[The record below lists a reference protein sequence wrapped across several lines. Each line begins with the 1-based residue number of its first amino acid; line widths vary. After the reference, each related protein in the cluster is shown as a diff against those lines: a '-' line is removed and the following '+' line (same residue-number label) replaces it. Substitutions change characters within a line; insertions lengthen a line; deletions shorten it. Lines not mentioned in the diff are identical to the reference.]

1 MEQNRT
7 CTRLRCLIVDDE
19 ESAHIALRDLIDAA
33 PWLYLGASC
42 YNALEAIEMM
52 AQQNFDIVFLDVRM
66 PGLSGVDL
74 LGLLSFPRPSI
85 ILTTGFREY
94 AYDGFEHQVTDF
106 LLKPVA
112 PQQFLKVV
120 SKLLK
125 VPTQM
130 EAARPIMPAPA
141 ISISNAVSSQSGN
154 EREVMTWFKV
164 AGKDIPVRFDEI
176 YFVQALKDYVKVH
189 CSHGTLL
196 VYGNLARMSKVLPPD
211 QFVRLNRSYIVNR
224 YEIREIEGNMVKMR
238 NDFVLL
244 IPARSR
250 RSELIKQL
258 TR

>member
-1 MEQNRT
+1 MEQKRIP
-7 CTRLRCLIVDDE
+7 TRLRCLIVDDE

-33 PWLYLGASC
+33 PWLCLSASC
-42 YNALEAIEMM
+42 YNALEAIEIM
-52 AQQNFDIVFLDVRM
+52 AHENFDIVFLDVRM
-66 PGLSGVDL
+66 PGLNGLDL
-74 LGLLSFPRPSI
+74 LGLLSFPRPHI

-112 PQQFLKVV
+112 PQQFIRVV

-125 VPTQM
+125 VPAQTG
-130 EAARPIMPAPA
+130 AVSTFSPPKP
-141 ISISNAVSSQSGN
+141 ISIPNTINSQQGG
-154 EREVMTWFKV
+154 ERDIAWFKV
-164 AGKDIPVRFDEI
+164 AGKNIPVRFDQI

-189 CSHGTLL
+189 CSQGILL
-196 VYGNLARMSKVLPPD
+196 VYGNLARMTKVLPPD

-238 NDFVLL
+238 NDFVVL